1 LQRIA
6 KELAGNDI
14 RTVLRKEAPEVLP
27 ILGRA
32 LLGPFSIGS
41 MSGNI
46 APNINQMETGMLSG
60 Q

>member
-1 LQRIA
+1 
-6 KELAGNDI
+6 
-14 RTVLRKEAPEVLP
+14 LP

-41 MSGNI
+41 MGGNI
-46 APNINQMETGMLSG
+46 APNINQMATGMLSG